1 MGDLAIEKSSSALSV
16 YSSDRCRVYRISGD
30 EFLVI
35 IEDPGQEEPET
46 IIRSVQ
52 KKLKAGNVNSELKVS
67 SAVGWVL
74 GSGADILEVV
84 KIADTRMYENKK
96 RSKEVKR

>member
-1 MGDLAIEKSSSALSV
+1 M
-16 YSSDRCRVYRISGD
+16 
-30 EFLVI
+30 I

-67 SAVGWVL
+67 SAVGWAL

>member
-1 MGDLAIEKSSSALSV
+1 M
-16 YSSDRCRVYRISGD
+16 
-30 EFLVI
+30 I
-35 IEDPGQEEPET
+35 IEDPGQEESET

-67 SAVGWVL
+67 SAVGWAL